1 MVLGVVVYV
10 FIVAMLIAG
19 FHAVLP
25 LVVLP
30 PVVAGLIGANG
41 LLGGGRRAQ
50 GRSPGKGTAEERRP
64 PR

>member
-1 MVLGVVVYV
+1 MVYL

-41 LLGGGRRAQ
+41 LLGGPRRGQ
-50 GRSPGKGTAEERRP
+50 GRSPGKGTAGEHHP